1 MAPLKESAM
10 RNIGILLIGMAS
22 CVMAAA
28 YYQKVHE
35 DLPLESEYQLVQL
48 AGSAPQYQYLL
59 DKTEGRVWQITC
71 SGTMNGY
78 DCDGVMTWSEMYIEN
93 LSPQDSP
100 SEMIYHAM
108 GQMPLRKT
116 AKNLW

>member
-1 MAPLKESAM
+1 MAPLNESAT
-10 RNIGILLIGMAS
+10 RNMGILLIGIAS
-22 CVMAAA
+22 CIVATV
-28 YYQKVHE
+28 YYQKAHE
-35 DLPLESEYQLVQL
+35 DPPLKSEYQLVQL

-59 DKTEGRVWQITC
+59 DKTAGRVWQITC
-71 SGTMNGY
+71 SGTMKGY

-108 GQMPLRKT
+108 GRIPVPKT